1 MKIKY
6 HLDSSPRSI
15 WKNPI
20 HFIAC
25 GFGVGAIPFF
35 PGTFGTLLSIPFCI
49 LFSRASVPMYLVLSF
64 LMIAIS
70 AYTTHMTC
78 KDFGVHD
85 HTATVSDE
93 VAGFLLT
100 MVAIPVNGYTLA
112 LGFIFFRFFDIV
124 KPGPI
129 AWVDRHVHGGIGVVL
144 DDCLA
149 AVFAWFVLYII
160 LYVCSKAGL
169 HWI

>member
-25 GFGVGAIPFF
+25 GFGVGTIPFF

-70 AYTTHMTC
+70 AYTTHITC

-112 LGFIFFRFFDIV
+112 LGFILFRFFDIV
-124 KPGPI
+124 KPWPIGPSQDLPKGWGITIDDLI
-129 AWVDRHVHGGIGVVL
+129 AALFVNIIIGLVTL
-144 DDCLA
+144 LP
-149 AVFAWFVLYII
+149 
-160 LYVCSKAGL
+160 
-169 HWI
+169 